1 MRTNRVL
8 VIGAGVGGLSA
19 AIGLAARG
27 CEVIVLERATAP
39 GGKLRQIV
47 IDGKGID
54 AGPTV
59 LTMRW
64 VLEELFAEGGAR
76 LDDWLTLRPVDTL
89 ARHAWS
95 NGTRLDL
102 FASVERSAQA
112 VGEFAGSAE
121 AQRFLA
127 FCARAE
133 AIYRTLENSF
143 LRAPRPTPWSLA
155 RAAGWRGLPDLW
167 RIAPFVSMWRA
178 LGRYFHDPRLRQ
190 LFGRYA
196 TYCGSSPFQSA
207 GVLMLVAHVEQQGV
221 WIVDGGMVRIAETLS
236 ALAERLGASIRC
248 SAGVAQIIVRDGRA
262 CGVQLDNGERIEADA
277 VVSNVDIAALGSG
290 LFGDAARGAVRPLP
304 PAARSLSAL
313 TWNML
318 AESGDFPLVRHNVF
332 FSDDYASEFS
342 DIFQQRRL
350 PATPTVYIC
359 AQDRG
364 DAGDAAPGGSERLF
378 CLVNAPPVGDG
389 GRDGSPFTPLE
400 IDRCQTQSFA
410 LLQRCGLTLTPT
422 QAPVLT
428 TPVEFNALFPA
439 TGGALYGP
447 ASHGWRASFLR
458 PGARSRLPGLYL
470 SGGSTHP
477 GPGAPMAALSGR
489 LAAASV
495 LADLSSTRRSVP
507 VATAGGMSTH

>member
-8 VIGAGVGGLSA
+8 VIGAGVGGLST
-19 AIGLAARG
+19 AIGLAAHG

-39 GGKLRQIV
+39 GGKLRQVLI
-47 IDGKGID
+47 GGQGID

-76 LDDWLTLRPVDTL
+76 LDDWLTLRPVETL

-95 NGTRLDL
+95 DGQRLDL
-102 FASVERSAQA
+102 FADTRRSAEA
-112 VGEFAGSAE
+112 IGEFAGGAE
-121 AQRFLA
+121 AQRFRA

-155 RAAGWRGLPDLW
+155 QAAGWRGLPDLW
-167 RIAPFVSMWRA
+167 RIAPFVSMWRS

-196 TYCGSSPFQSA
+196 TYCGSSPFRSPA
-207 GVLMLVAHVEQQGV
+207 VLMLVAHVEQQGV
-221 WIVDGGMVRIAETLS
+221 WIVDGGMVRIAETLA
-236 ALAERLGASIRC
+236 ALAARLGASIRC
-248 SAGVAQIIVRDGRA
+248 DAGVAEIIVRDGRA

-277 VVSNVDIAALGSG
+277 VVSNVDVAAIGEG
-290 LFGDAARGAVRPLP
+290 LFGEASRAAVRRLP
-304 PAARSLSAL
+304 SSARSLSAL

-318 AESGDFPLVRHNVF
+318 AECRDFPLVRHNVF

-350 PATPTVYIC
+350 PVTPTVYVC

-364 DAGDAAPGGSERLF
+364 DADEVTPSGSERLF
-378 CLVNAPPVGDG
+378 CLVNAPATGDG
-389 GRDGSPFTPLE
+389 GPFTPLE

-410 LLQRCGLTLTPT
+410 LLQRCGMTLTPT

-428 TPVEFNALFPA
+428 TPAEFNALFPA

-458 PGARSRLPGLYL
+458 PGSRSRLPGLYL

-507 VATAGGMSTH
+507 VATAGGMSTR